1 MRSRGRILFAVS
13 AVAVLFAALVVGR
26 AAAGGGAPTTSAT
39 LTGGAEVPGPGDSNG
54 SGSASITLDSAAGKV
69 CFELD
74 WSRIRGPWGAH
85 IHRGGSDDAGPIVV
99 SLFQSRDL
107 TPLPRSIKG
116 VTGCVRG
123 VDAELINRIATNPSR
138 YYVNVHTKDFPG
150 GAIRGQLQSAV

>member
-26 AAAGGGAPTTSAT
+26 AAAGAGASAT
-39 LTGGAEVPGPGDSNG
+39 LTGEAEVPGPGDRNG
-54 SGSASITLDSAAGKV
+54 SGSASITLDRATGTV

-74 WSRIRGPWGAH
+74 WSHIRGPWGAH
-85 IHRGGSDDAGPIVV
+85 IHRGGPDEAGPIVV
-99 SLFQSRDL
+99 SLFQSRNL

-123 VDAELINRIATNPSR
+123 VDADLIDRIANNPSR

-150 GAIRGQLQSAV
+150 GAIRGQLGSGV

>member
-1 MRSRGRILFAVS
+1 MRSRGRIVFAVS
-13 AVAVLFAALVVGR
+13 AVTVLFAALVMGR
-26 AAAGGGAPTTSAT
+26 ATAGFEGASAT
-39 LTGGAEVPGPGDSNG
+39 LTGEAEVPGPGDENG
-54 SGSASITLDSAAGKV
+54 EGTANITFDPTTGKV

-74 WSRIRGPWGAH
+74 WSHIRGPWGAH
-85 IHRGGSDDAGPIVV
+85 IHRGAPDEAGPVVV

-123 VDAELINRIATNPSR
+123 VDPELIARIENNPSR

-150 GAIRGQLQSAV
+150 GAIRGQLERPV